1 MTLLGFTVR
10 NHKSIRDEITID
22 LARPSLRTLR
32 PRDDD
37 WGTVTYPIAGIF
49 GGNATGKSAVLDALR
64 YTYTAI
70 SLSATAWQASKSM
83 HRAPFL
89 LDGTARTSSSTYE
102 LDFVHEGRRHLYG
115 FEVDHEGIKREWL
128 RDVPGSRWRTLLD
141 RDRDAGTMKFH
152 QSVRAKIEVT
162 ERELVLSRALLLHSS
177 PLNPVAHGLVSGFDC
192 VLVKDSHREAR
203 LSSIADSLAERT
215 ITFADLEALLQ
226 VADIG
231 VVKVSIEE
239 TNIPD
244 HVLRAFRRFQREL
257 DGEDRPGSNPTENDK
272 GASDL
277 NDDDE
282 GVGDLDDDQ
291 LAQVVRHLVF
301 THRGTTGE
309 CPEFSIHDES
319 DGTIAWLAIGVPAL
333 EALRAGGLL
342 LVDEIDASLHPHLL
356 EVLLGAFADPLVNTR
371 QAQLVFTSHESY
383 VLSPLSE
390 VKLEPEQV
398 WLTDK
403 TYEGVTEL
411 TCLADFPKHPDAN
424 VARRY
429 LTGRYGGTPRLSPS
443 TLTALVTS
451 GER

>member
-1 MTLLGFTVR
+1 MILLSFTVR
-10 NHKSIRDEITID
+10 NHKSIRDEITVD
-22 LARPSLRTLR
+22 LARPSLRTLQ
-32 PRDDD
+32 PQGGD
-37 WGTVTYPIAGIF
+37 WGAVTYPIAGIF

-64 YTYTAI
+64 YTFTAI

-83 HRAPFL
+83 RRAPFR

-102 LDFVHEGRRHLYG
+102 LDFVHDGRRHLYG
-115 FEVDHEGIKREWL
+115 FEVDHDGIKREWL
-128 RDVPGSRWRTLLD
+128 RDVPNSRWRTLVD
-141 RDRDAGTMKFH
+141 RDRTAGTLAFH
-152 QSVRAKIEVT
+152 QSLRTKIEVT
-162 ERELVLSRALLLHSS
+162 GRELVLSRALLLHDSRLYHIAS
-177 PLNPVAHGLVSGFDC
+177 ELISAFDC
-192 VLVKDSHREAR
+192 VLVKDSHREER
-203 LSSIADSLAERT
+203 LSNIADSMAEGA

-231 VVKVSIEE
+231 VVKVGIEE
-239 TNIPD
+239 TKIPD
-244 HVLRAFRRFQREL
+244 HMHRALSRLLVDLRNEEDKPRDAAIDNDDEEPSEL
-257 DGEDRPGSNPTENDK
+257 DG
-272 GASDL
+272 
-277 NDDDE
+277 
-282 GVGDLDDDQ
+282 DQ

-301 THRGTTGE
+301 THRGTADE
-309 CPEFSIHDES
+309 RPEFSIQDES
-319 DGTIAWLAIGVPAL
+319 DGTIAWLAIAVPAL
-333 EALRAGGLL
+333 EALRGGGLL

-356 EVLLGAFADPLVNTR
+356 EVLLGAFADPLVNNR
-371 QAQLVFTSHESY
+371 QAQLIFTSHEAY

-443 TLTALVTS
+443 TLAALVGS
-451 GER
+451 EAH

>member
-1 MTLLGFTVR
+1 MILLSFTVR
-10 NHKSIRDEITID
+10 NHNSIRDEITVD

-32 PRDDD
+32 PKGDD
-37 WGTVTYPIAGIF
+37 WGSATYPIAGIF

-64 YTYTAI
+64 YTFTAI
-70 SLSATAWQASKSM
+70 RRSATTWQASKSM

-89 LDGTARTSSSTYE
+89 LDGTARTASSTYE

-115 FEVDHEGIKREWL
+115 FEVDHDGIKREWL

-141 RDRDAGTMKFH
+141 RDRDAGTLKFH
-152 QSVRAKIEVT
+152 QSLRARIEVT
-162 ERELVLSRALLLHSS
+162 GRELVLSRALLLRES
-177 PLNPVAHGLVSGFDC
+177 PLHAVAQGLVSGFDC
-192 VLVKDSHREAR
+192 VLVKDSHRAAR
-203 LSSIADSLAERT
+203 LSSIADSLAEGT

-231 VVKVSIEE
+231 VVKVGIEE
-239 TNIPD
+239 TDIPD
-244 HVLRAFRRFQREL
+244 HVRRALNRFQREL
-257 DGEDRPGSNPTENDK
+257 REEEDRPSAP
-272 GASDL
+272 AA
-277 NDDDE
+277 DDDE
-282 GVGDLDDDQ
+282 ELSELDDDQ

-301 THRGTTGE
+301 THHGTGDE
-309 CPEFSIHDES
+309 CPEFSIQDES
-319 DGTIAWLAIGVPAL
+319 DGTIAWLAIAVPAL
-333 EALRAGGLL
+333 EALRDGGLL

-371 QAQLVFTSHESY
+371 HAQLIFTSHESY

-403 TYEGVTEL
+403 TYEGVTEV

-443 TLTALVTS
+443 TLAALVGS
-451 GER
+451 EEN